1 MNYKLVSA
9 SGTAWNAMS
18 IEIVKPG
25 SHIPIVVFVT
35 QDYADTTAKS
45 LSNLLPECE
54 VTITLAARIKA
65 RYKGGVRKEVRDFK
79 SLYTNFTEEQ
89 YQASNLVKKILFK
102 HTQHFIFHWRTNREH
117 YSST

>member
-18 IEIVKPG
+18 IEIIKPG

-79 SLYTNFTEEQ
+79 SFYTNLTEEQ
-89 YQASNLVKKILFK
+89 YQASKIQDQQ
-102 HTQHFIFHWRTNREH
+102 TAEWI
-117 YSST
+117 